1 MFLVS
6 LFNFHFYITV
16 SKIRLS
22 PIFLDF
28 PTFTFPF
35 SYFPLSCP
43 IFLNI
48 WGGAC
53 ATVSLM
59 FLVSGT
65 WPSSDNLT
73 AQTYTYTCT
82 LNTFTHLCTMYVYL
96 YFTYT
101 YNYTCTLNNLTHTC
115 TIYVY
120 LYLHL
125 YFKYFKLFAV
135 LHFCN
140 STVLILILIQY
151 TCTLNTLNYLL
162 YFISAILY
170 LHAEE
175 RYSASRSLYLYL
187 YLYFKYRCKYKYDLF
202 ILTPV
207 L

>member
-1 MFLVS
+1 MSKIRLSLIFLDFPTFTFPFSCPIFLNIWGGACATVSLMFLVS
-6 LFNFHFYITV
+6 LFDFHFYITV

-96 YFTYT
+96 YFTY
-101 YNYTCTLNNLTHTC
+101 
-115 TIYVY
+115 I
-120 LYLHL
+120 
-125 YFKYFKLFAV
+125 
-135 LHFCN
+135 
-140 STVLILILIQY
+140 ILII
-151 TCTLNTLNYLL
+151 
-162 YFISAILY
+162 
-170 LHAEE
+170 
-175 RYSASRSLYLYL
+175 
-187 YLYFKYRCKYKYDLF
+187 
-202 ILTPV
+202 TPV

>member
-1 MFLVS
+1 MTVCYLDFPTFTFTLSYFPHSFHIFLNIWGEACATVRLMFLVS
-6 LFNFHFYITV
+6 LFDFHFYITV

-73 AQTYTYTCT
+73 AHIFTCTCTNTSSYTCT
-82 LNTFTHLCTMYVYL
+82 LG
-96 YFTYT
+96 
-101 YNYTCTLNNLTHTC
+101 
-115 TIYVY
+115 
-120 LYLHL
+120 
-125 YFKYFKLFAV
+125 
-135 LHFCN
+135 
-140 STVLILILIQY
+140 
-151 TCTLNTLNYLL
+151 TLNT
-162 YFISAILY
+162 
-170 LHAEE
+170 
-175 RYSASRSLYLYL
+175 
-187 YLYFKYRCKYKYDLF
+187 
-202 ILTPV
+202 V
-207 L
+207 